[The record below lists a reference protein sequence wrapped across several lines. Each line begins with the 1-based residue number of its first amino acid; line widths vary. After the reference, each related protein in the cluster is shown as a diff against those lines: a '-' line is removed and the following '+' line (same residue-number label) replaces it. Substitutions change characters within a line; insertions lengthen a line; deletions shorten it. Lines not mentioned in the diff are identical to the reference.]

1 MWHRLTVRSRRRVDL
16 IDVTEEI
23 SGLVR
28 ESRAQDG
35 VVVVYTEH
43 TTAGLFINE
52 NEPNLLQ
59 DVQRWLEAIV
69 PQDHPYAHNRVDN
82 NADSHLRAI
91 LLGSSLAVPVVEG
104 RLGLGQWQRIFLAEL
119 DGPRTRRILVR
130 VITG

>member
-28 ESRAQDG
+28 ESGAQDG
-35 VVVVYTEH
+35 VVIVYTEH

-59 DVQRWLEAIV
+59 DVQRWLEAVV

-91 LLGSSLAVPVVEG
+91 LLGSSLSVPVVEG

>member
-16 IDVTEEI
+16 IDVTEDI

-59 DVQRWLEAIV
+59 DVQKWLETIV

-91 LLGSSLAVPVVEG
+91 LLGSSLSVPVVEG